1 MVQMTSAEL
10 RSGCVG
16 TFPVRRK
23 KRHLDTDLVMHFH
36 DDILKEAIRK
46 HREDFNN
53 EMVTISKIHKMIYV
67 IPSAHMENM
76 QFLTHIMWTIVIGS
90 FCHNSWKMYFVR
102 T

>member
-36 DDILKEAIRK
+36 DDLLKEAIRK

-53 EMVTISKIHKMIYV
+53 EMVTISKNTQNDLCYTECAHGEYA
-67 IPSAHMENM
+67 IPHTHNVDHSNRK
-76 QFLTHIMWTIVIGS
+76 FLP
-90 FCHNSWKMYFVR
+90 
-102 T
+102 